1 MGMVMLAAAMVLGG
15 CGQGEATST
24 TAKNT
29 HTDAAVVRL
38 DQAVDKLFSNDQHN
52 LPADKLT
59 DKQIQAAHTLY
70 NKAVAR
76 GSKLTNADVK
86 LVNRADRDI
95 SKAKHFFA
103 VTSGLKDAL
112 GDSQVIVPDYNA
124 DNLVAA
130 WGDVSSYSV
139 FVTKYGDQMK
149 LVNQE
154 VAAVKLVQKLYD
166 GTLGDVTNSNGTES
180 KNYSVKSNVTADAIA
195 AAKKAVNAVK
205 VDAFK
210 TRYMKYVDAAQDAVD
225 AAADSSSA
233 AATSSSADATDASSS
248 SSDDN
253 ANATSSSGT
262 TGNSG
267 SSGSGNSGYSSG
279 YNSGYSSSYGTGGGS
294 GSSYTGSGNSGSQGS
309 TSSDGGNTSGST
321 GGTDSGSTGGS
332 GESDTTGAGASSNS
346 SSDDAQYTGNWSGG
360 I

>member
-1 MGMVMLAAAMVLGG
+1 MLAAVMVLGG
-15 CGQGEATST
+15 CGQGKATST

-38 DQAVDKLFSNDQHN
+38 NQAVGKLFSNDQHN

-95 SKAKHFFA
+95 SKAKQFFA

-210 TRYMKYVDAAQDAVD
+210 TRYMKYVDAARIRLMPRLIVAVQPPQVVAPTPLMRRVAVPTTMPMPRVVVGLPVILVAVALVILD
-225 AAADSSSA
+225 
-233 AATSSSADATDASSS
+233 TVP
-248 SSDDN
+248 
-253 ANATSSSGT
+253 GT
-262 TGNSG
+262 TLVTALAMALAVVVAVVIPDLVTVVLKDRRARMAVIRPVRRAVPTAVVLVVVANLTLPAMELAAPVLVRIHSILV
-267 SSGSGNSGYSSG
+267 
-279 YNSGYSSSYGTGGGS
+279 TGV
-294 GSSYTGSGNSGSQGS
+294 
-309 TSSDGGNTSGST
+309 
-321 GGTDSGSTGGS
+321 
-332 GESDTTGAGASSNS
+332 AAFR
-346 SSDDAQYTGNWSGG
+346 
-360 I
+360 